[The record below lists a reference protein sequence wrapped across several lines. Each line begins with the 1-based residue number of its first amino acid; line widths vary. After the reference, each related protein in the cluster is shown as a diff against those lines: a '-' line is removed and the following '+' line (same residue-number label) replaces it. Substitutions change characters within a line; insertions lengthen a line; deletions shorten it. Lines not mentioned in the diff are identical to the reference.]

1 MGFKNN
7 FCFIVAMAL
16 ILLLSVGLVSAS
28 EVDSD
33 VGVISNDN
41 ELLASNVG
49 YVENG
54 VPSDLNLKSTENVEN
69 DDSGKISS
77 NQADSLGED
86 GVDDEPIDYHDANGM
101 ELIPSENPIVSEE
114 NYSVIFDWVEEGN
127 YNDYAP
133 EAYYENP
140 WLMNDTTWAYCI
152 EPGPSGADG
161 YYYGAPGVYK
171 RITLTDEQ
179 LIHPVTGE
187 DVLPYIRTFLYY
199 HYNDTENFTT
209 VSSGKVSFPNVLWS
223 FTDSQDYRNQYS
235 HYNEL
240 PYSNPSWTYVKETID
255 MVKAGNGIPNSGSFH
270 DTGLTYQFY
279 LYSSI
284 NGRHYQNILGFNLFT
299 NLSVI
304 KEWDDYDNI
313 ANLRP
318 ENISVDL
325 YLDGEPFIRGV
336 TLDSDHNWEYTF
348 NNLPLYSISNLTAPI
363 NADDY
368 KIETV
373 LEDDFDVTIT
383 KVWPEDYSNKPSR
396 IYVNIYADGEDL
408 GRVSLYRSRGY
419 TTTLTN
425 FNKYAEDGHEI
436 NYEFVDS
443 TYPGSLD
450 ISKSEI
456 YQVKHIK
463 VSLTNDELKQA
474 GKSIELVSDG
484 LIYGGAILEEA
495 NDWTYTFLNLDKDS
509 NVDIR
514 ERLDSNGV
522 VHLANYTIKES
533 EVRYYLSSVS
543 SNSTSINPL
552 MPSETKFFD
561 DTEEKITSS
570 IKITNKLE
578 LINLTVNKVWVDD
591 DNRDGL
597 RPDSVTFVLTGTD
610 GKTYSYDLVA
620 GEDWTHTFDNLPVYY
635 NNGVKIVYTVDEEE
649 FEHYANYTKS
659 VSGYT
664 ITNTHEIELTSVTV
678 SKVWEDKGDFYGKR
692 PSDVTINVF
701 QNGEI
706 VNSIVLN
713 KDNGWK
719 YELKNLPKYDN
730 GKLINYSIDE
740 VNITY
745 YHYKIEENG
754 NYSFT
759 VTNTLNKVHVFKWSW
774 KLIGEKV
781 TPKESKAPKVP
792 KVPNGKLP
800 KKGKL
805 LGNGKSIGKYQSKK
819 AIPNKNKKSFSHNR
833 NQQKPSDIHF
843 EPRQKF
849 RLFIYL
855 YNQFFFGNMTYEDFV
870 AVLKEN
876 GIKLDESNNWDSN
889 GTLEFDYDNI
899 EDVPDSIELSDNS
912 DHFEDSSDKIDKDK
926 PVSDSGVIDSG
937 DVEVEE
943 VYVEE

>member
-1 MGFKNN
+1 MRFKNN
-7 FCFIVAMAL
+7 IGFMLVMAF
-16 ILLLSVGLVSAS
+16 ILLLTVSLVSAS

-54 VPSDLNLKSTENVEN
+54 VPSDLNLKSTENVEM

-86 GVDDEPIDYHDANGM
+86 GIDDEPIDYQDVTGM
-101 ELIPSENPIVSEE
+101 ELIPSENPIVSEDT
-114 NYSVIFDWVEEGN
+114 YSVIFDWVEG
-127 YNDYAP
+127 YGTDYAP
-133 EAYYENP
+133 DEYYANP

-152 EPGPSGADG
+152 EYGPSGADG
-161 YYYGAPGVYK
+161 YYYGAPGAYK

-179 LIHPVTGE
+179 LIHPITGE

-209 VSSGKVSFPNVLWS
+209 VSSGKVSFPNVLWA
-223 FTDSQDYRNQYS
+223 FTDSQDYNNPNS
-235 HYNEL
+235 HFNRE

-255 MVKAGNGIPNSGSFH
+255 MVKSGNGIPNSGTFH

-325 YLDGEPFIRGV
+325 YSDGEPFIRGV

-383 KVWPEDYSNKPSR
+383 KVWPDDYSNRPSR
-396 IYVNIYADGEDL
+396 IYVNIYADGKNL
-408 GRVSLYRSRGY
+408 GRVSLYKSNDY
-419 TTTLTN
+419 TTTIPN
-425 FNKYAEDGHEI
+425 FNKYDAEDGHEI

-450 ISKSEI
+450 ISRSEI

-543 SNSTSINPL
+543 SNSISINPL

-578 LINLTVNKVWVDD
+578 LINLTV
-591 DNRDGL
+591 
-597 RPDSVTFVLTGTD
+597 
-610 GKTYSYDLVA
+610 
-620 GEDWTHTFDNLPVYY
+620 
-635 NNGVKIVYTVDEEE
+635 
-649 FEHYANYTKS
+649 
-659 VSGYT
+659 
-664 ITNTHEIELTSVTV
+664 
-678 SKVWEDKGDFYGKR
+678 SKVWDDKEDFYGKR

-706 VNSIVLN
+706 VKSIVLN

-719 YELKNLPKYDN
+719 FELKNLPKYDN

-759 VTNTLNKVHVFKWSW
+759 VTNTLNKVHVLKWSW
-774 KLIGEKV
+774 KLI
-781 TPKESKAPKVP
+781 A
-792 KVPNGKLP
+792 
-800 KKGKL
+800 KKGSNKGNFSDKNK
-805 LGNGKSIGKYQSKK
+805 LGNGKKIGKYQSKNV
-819 AIPNKNKKSFSHNR
+819 ISNKNKKSSSWDK
-833 NQQKPSDIHF
+833 NQRKHSGRYF
-843 EPRQKF
+843 ESGQEFK
-849 RLFIYL
+849 LFIFL

-870 AVLKEN
+870 AILKEN
-876 GIKLDESNNWDSN
+876 GIQLDESNNWDSN
-889 GTLEFDYDNI
+889 GTLEFDYDKI

>member
-114 NYSVIFDWVEEGN
+114 NYSVIFDWVHYGRN
-127 YNDYAP
+127 RFAP
-133 EAYYENP
+133 NSYYENP
-140 WLMNDTTWAYCI
+140 WLMNDTTWVYCI
-152 EPGPSGADG
+152 EHGPSGPDG

-179 LIHPVTGE
+179 LIHPITGE

-199 HYNDTENFTT
+199 HFNDTENFTT
-209 VSSGKVSFPNVLWS
+209 DSSGKVSFPNVLWA
-223 FTDSQDYRNQYS
+223 FTDSQDYNNPESY
-235 HYNEL
+235 YNRQ
-240 PYSNPSWTYVKETID
+240 PYSNPSWTYVKEAID
-255 MVKAGNGIPNSGSFH
+255 RVKSGNGIPNSGSFH

-284 NGRHYQNILGFNLFT
+284 NGHYQNILGFNLFT

-318 ENISVDL
+318 ESISVDL
-325 YLDGEPFIRGV
+325 YSDGEPFIRGV
-336 TLDSDHNWEYTF
+336 TIDSNNNWEYTF

-373 LEDDFDVTIT
+373 LEDDFDVTIK
-383 KVWPEDYSNKPSR
+383 KVWPDDYSSRPSR
-396 IYVNIYADGEDL
+396 IFVKIYADDKYL
-408 GRVSLYRSRGY
+408 VSVPLDKSNDY
-419 TTTLTN
+419 TRTIRN
-425 FNKYAEDGHEI
+425 FNKYDAEDGHEI

-443 TYPGSLD
+443 TYLGSLD

-578 LINLTVNKVWVDD
+578 LINLTV
-591 DNRDGL
+591 
-597 RPDSVTFVLTGTD
+597 
-610 GKTYSYDLVA
+610 
-620 GEDWTHTFDNLPVYY
+620 
-635 NNGVKIVYTVDEEE
+635 
-649 FEHYANYTKS
+649 
-659 VSGYT
+659 
-664 ITNTHEIELTSVTV
+664 

-792 KVPNGKLP
+792 KVPNVKLP

-805 LGNGKSIGKYQSKK
+805 LCNGKSIGKYQSKK
-819 AIPNKNKKSFSHNR
+819 TIPNKNKKSVSHNR

-843 EPRQKF
+843 DPRQKF

>member
-114 NYSVIFDWVEEGN
+114 NYSVIFDWVEDGY

-255 MVKAGNGIPNSGSFH
+255 MVKSGNGIPNSGSFH

-318 ENISVDL
+318 ESISVDL
-325 YLDGEPFIRGV
+325 YSDGEPFIRGV
-336 TLDSDHNWEYTF
+336 TIDSNNNWEYTF

-373 LEDDFDVTIT
+373 LEDDFDVTIK
-383 KVWPEDYSNKPSR
+383 KVWPDDYPDDYSSR
-396 IYVNIYADGEDL
+396 PYRIFVNIYADGKYL
-408 GRVSLYRSRGY
+408 GRVSLYKSNDY
-419 TTTLTN
+419 TTTIPN
-425 FNKYAEDGHEI
+425 FNKYDDEDSHEI

-578 LINLTVNKVWVDD
+578 LINL
-591 DNRDGL
+591 
-597 RPDSVTFVLTGTD
+597 
-610 GKTYSYDLVA
+610 
-620 GEDWTHTFDNLPVYY
+620 
-635 NNGVKIVYTVDEEE
+635 
-649 FEHYANYTKS
+649 
-659 VSGYT
+659 
-664 ITNTHEIELTSVTV
+664 TV

>member
-114 NYSVIFDWVEEGN
+114 NYSVIFDWVEDGY
-127 YNDYAP
+127 YNDYSP
-133 EAYYENP
+133 EAYYLNP

-179 LIHPVTGE
+179 LIHPRTGE

-255 MVKAGNGIPNSGSFH
+255 MVKSGNGIPNSGSFH

-279 LYSSI
+279 LYSSV
-284 NGRHYQNILGFNLFT
+284 NGHYQNILGFNLFT

-318 ENISVDL
+318 ESISVDL
-325 YLDGEPFIRGV
+325 YSDGEPFIRGV
-336 TLDSDHNWEYTF
+336 TIDSNNNWEYTF

-408 GRVSLYRSRGY
+408 GRVSLYRSMGY
-419 TTTLTN
+419 TTPLTN

-436 NYEFVDS
+436 NYEFIDL

-450 ISKSEI
+450 ITKSEI

-578 LINLTVNKVWVDD
+578 LINL
-591 DNRDGL
+591 
-597 RPDSVTFVLTGTD
+597 
-610 GKTYSYDLVA
+610 
-620 GEDWTHTFDNLPVYY
+620 
-635 NNGVKIVYTVDEEE
+635 
-649 FEHYANYTKS
+649 
-659 VSGYT
+659 
-664 ITNTHEIELTSVTV
+664 TV

>member
-1 MGFKNN
+1 MQKQNYFNFCFLEVKFMGFKNN
-7 FCFIVAMAL
+7 ICFMFVMAF
-16 ILLLSVGLVSAS
+16 ILLLTVSLVSAS
-28 EVDSD
+28 EVDSN
-33 VGVISNDN
+33 VGVINNDN
-41 ELLASNVG
+41 ELLASDVG

-54 VPSDLNLKSTENVEN
+54 VQSDLNLKSTENVERE
-69 DDSGKISS
+69 DSSILSS

-86 GVDDEPIDYHDANGM
+86 GIDDEPIDYHDVNGM
-101 ELIPSENPIVSEE
+101 QLIPSE
-114 NYSVIFDWVEEGN
+114 
-127 YNDYAP
+127 
-133 EAYYENP
+133 
-140 WLMNDTTWAYCI
+140 TTWVYCI
-152 EPGPSGADG
+152 EPGPSGPDG
-161 YYYGAPGVYK
+161 YFYGEPGVYK

-179 LIHPVTGE
+179 LIHPRTGE

-199 HYNDTENFTT
+199 HFNDTENFTT
-209 VSSGKVSFPNVLWS
+209 DSSGKVSFPNVLWA

-255 MVKAGNGIPNSGSFH
+255 MVKSGNGIPNSGSFH

-284 NGRHYQNILGFNLFT
+284 NGHYQNILGFNLFT
-299 NLSVI
+299 NISVI

-325 YLDGEPFIRGV
+325 YSDGEPFIRGV

-495 NDWTYTFLNLDKDS
+495 NNWTYTFLNLDKDN

-533 EVRYYLSSVS
+533 EVPYYVSFVS

-561 DTEEKITSS
+561 GKEEKITTG

-578 LINLTVNKVWVDD
+578 LINLTV
-591 DNRDGL
+591 
-597 RPDSVTFVLTGTD
+597 
-610 GKTYSYDLVA
+610 
-620 GEDWTHTFDNLPVYY
+620 
-635 NNGVKIVYTVDEEE
+635 
-649 FEHYANYTKS
+649 
-659 VSGYT
+659 
-664 ITNTHEIELTSVTV
+664 
-678 SKVWEDKGDFYGKR
+678 SKVWDDKDDFYGKR
-692 PSDVTINVF
+692 PANVTINVF
-701 QNGEI
+701 KNGEI

-719 YELKNLPKYDN
+719 FELKNLPKYDN

-759 VTNTLNKVHVFKWSW
+759 VTNTLNKVHVLKWSW
-774 KLIGEKV
+774 KLI
-781 TPKESKAPKVP
+781 A
-792 KVPNGKLP
+792 
-800 KKGKL
+800 KKGSNKGNFSDKNK
-805 LGNGKSIGKYQSKK
+805 LGNGKKIGKYQSKNV
-819 AIPNKNKKSFSHNR
+819 ISNKNKKSSSWDK
-833 NQQKPSDIHF
+833 NQRKHSGRYF
-843 EPRQKF
+843 ESGQEFK
-849 RLFIYL
+849 LFIFL

-870 AVLKEN
+870 AILKEN
-876 GIKLDESNNWDSN
+876 GIKLEESNNWDSN
-889 GTLEFDYDNI
+889 GTLEFDYDKI
-899 EDVPDSIELSDNS
+899 EDVPDSIELSDKGN
-912 DHFEDSSDKIDKDK
+912 HFEDSSDKIDKDK
-926 PVSDSGVIDSG
+926 PASDSGEIDSG
-937 DVEVEE
+937 EVEVEE

>member
-1 MGFKNN
+1 MQKQNYFNFCFSEVKFMRFKNN
-7 FCFIVAMAL
+7 IGFMLVMAF
-16 ILLLSVGLVSAS
+16 ILLLTVSLVSAS

-54 VPSDLNLKSTENVEN
+54 VPSDLNLKSTENVEM

-86 GVDDEPIDYHDANGM
+86 GIDDEPIDYQDVTGM
-101 ELIPSENPIVSEE
+101 ELIPSENPIVSEDT
-114 NYSVIFDWVEEGN
+114 YSVIFDWVEG
-127 YNDYAP
+127 YGTDYAP
-133 EAYYENP
+133 DEYYANP

-152 EPGPSGADG
+152 EYGPSGADG
-161 YYYGAPGVYK
+161 YYYGAPGAYK

-179 LIHPVTGE
+179 LIHPITGE

-209 VSSGKVSFPNVLWS
+209 VSSGKVSFPNVLWA
-223 FTDSQDYRNQYS
+223 FTDSQDYNNPNS
-235 HYNEL
+235 HFNRE

-255 MVKAGNGIPNSGSFH
+255 MVKSGNGIPNSGTFH

-325 YLDGEPFIRGV
+325 YSDGEPFIRGV

-383 KVWPEDYSNKPSR
+383 KVWPDDYSNRPSR
-396 IYVNIYADGEDL
+396 IYVNIYADGKNL
-408 GRVSLYRSRGY
+408 GRVSLYKSNDY
-419 TTTLTN
+419 TTTIPN
-425 FNKYAEDGHEI
+425 FNKYDAEDGHEI

-450 ISKSEI
+450 ISRSEI

-543 SNSTSINPL
+543 SNSISINPL

-578 LINLTVNKVWVDD
+578 LINLTV
-591 DNRDGL
+591 
-597 RPDSVTFVLTGTD
+597 
-610 GKTYSYDLVA
+610 
-620 GEDWTHTFDNLPVYY
+620 
-635 NNGVKIVYTVDEEE
+635 
-649 FEHYANYTKS
+649 
-659 VSGYT
+659 
-664 ITNTHEIELTSVTV
+664 
-678 SKVWEDKGDFYGKR
+678 SKVWDDKEDFYGKR

-706 VNSIVLN
+706 VKSIVLN

-719 YELKNLPKYDN
+719 FELKNLPKYDN

-759 VTNTLNKVHVFKWSW
+759 VTNTLNKVHVLKWSW
-774 KLIGEKV
+774 KLI
-781 TPKESKAPKVP
+781 A
-792 KVPNGKLP
+792 
-800 KKGKL
+800 KKGSNKGNFSDKNK
-805 LGNGKSIGKYQSKK
+805 LGNGKKIGKYQSKNV
-819 AIPNKNKKSFSHNR
+819 ISNKNKKSSSWDK
-833 NQQKPSDIHF
+833 NQRKHSGRYF
-843 EPRQKF
+843 ESGQEFK
-849 RLFIYL
+849 LFIFL

-870 AVLKEN
+870 AILKEN
-876 GIKLDESNNWDSN
+876 GIQLDESNNWDSN
-889 GTLEFDYDNI
+889 GTLEFDYDKI

>member
-1 MGFKNN
+1 M
-7 FCFIVAMAL
+7 
-16 ILLLSVGLVSAS
+16 
-28 EVDSD
+28 
-33 VGVISNDN
+33 
-41 ELLASNVG
+41 
-49 YVENG
+49 
-54 VPSDLNLKSTENVEN
+54 
-69 DDSGKISS
+69 
-77 NQADSLGED
+77 
-86 GVDDEPIDYHDANGM
+86 
-101 ELIPSENPIVSEE
+101 
-114 NYSVIFDWVEEGN
+114 
-127 YNDYAP
+127 
-133 EAYYENP
+133 
-140 WLMNDTTWAYCI
+140 
-152 EPGPSGADG
+152 
-161 YYYGAPGVYK
+161 
-171 RITLTDEQ
+171 
-179 LIHPVTGE
+179 
-187 DVLPYIRTFLYY
+187 
-199 HYNDTENFTT
+199 
-209 VSSGKVSFPNVLWS
+209 
-223 FTDSQDYRNQYS
+223 
-235 HYNEL
+235 

-255 MVKAGNGIPNSGSFH
+255 MVKSGNGIPNSGSFH

-279 LYSSI
+279 LYSSV
-284 NGRHYQNILGFNLFT
+284 NGHYQNILGFNLFT

-325 YLDGEPFIRGV
+325 YCDGEPFIRGV
-336 TLDSDHNWEYTF
+336 TLDSDNNWEYTF

-373 LEDDFDVTIT
+373 LEDDFDVTIK
-383 KVWPEDYSNKPSR
+383 KVWPDDYSSRPSR
-396 IYVNIYADGEDL
+396 IFVNIYADGENL
-408 GRVSLYRSRGY
+408 GSVPLDRSNDY
-419 TTTLTN
+419 TRTIRN
-425 FNKYAEDGHEI
+425 FNKYDAEDGHEI

-533 EVRYYLSSVS
+533 EVHYYLSSVS

-578 LINLTVNKVWVDD
+578 LINL
-591 DNRDGL
+591 
-597 RPDSVTFVLTGTD
+597 
-610 GKTYSYDLVA
+610 
-620 GEDWTHTFDNLPVYY
+620 
-635 NNGVKIVYTVDEEE
+635 
-649 FEHYANYTKS
+649 
-659 VSGYT
+659 
-664 ITNTHEIELTSVTV
+664 TV

-792 KVPNGKLP
+792 KVPNVKLP

-805 LGNGKSIGKYQSKK
+805 LCNGKSIGKYQSK
-819 AIPNKNKKSFSHNR
+819 N
-833 NQQKPSDIHF
+833 
-843 EPRQKF
+843 
-849 RLFIYL
+849 
-855 YNQFFFGNMTYEDFV
+855 
-870 AVLKEN
+870 
-876 GIKLDESNNWDSN
+876 
-889 GTLEFDYDNI
+889 
-899 EDVPDSIELSDNS
+899 
-912 DHFEDSSDKIDKDK
+912 
-926 PVSDSGVIDSG
+926 
-937 DVEVEE
+937 
-943 VYVEE
+943 VYS

>member
-86 GVDDEPIDYHDANGM
+86 GVDDEPIDYHDVNGM

-114 NYSVIFDWVEEGN
+114 NYSVIFDWVEEGY

-140 WLMNDTTWAYCI
+140 WLMNDTTWVYCI
-152 EPGPSGADG
+152 EPGPSGPDG
-161 YYYGAPGVYK
+161 YFYGEPGVYK

-179 LIHPVTGE
+179 LIHPRTGE

-255 MVKAGNGIPNSGSFH
+255 MVKSGNGIPNSGSFH

-284 NGRHYQNILGFNLFT
+284 NGHYQNILGFNLFT
-299 NLSVI
+299 NISVI

-325 YLDGEPFIRGV
+325 YSDGEPFIRGV

-383 KVWPEDYSNKPSR
+383 KVWSEDYSNRPSR
-396 IYVNIYADGEDL
+396 IFVNIYADDKYL
-408 GRVSLYRSRGY
+408 GRVSLYKSNDY
-419 TTTLTN
+419 TTTIPN
-425 FNKYAEDGHEI
+425 FNKYDAEDGHEI
-436 NYEFVDS
+436 NYEFIDL

-463 VSLTNDELKQA
+463 VSLTNDELKQT

-578 LINLTVNKVWVDD
+578 LINL
-591 DNRDGL
+591 
-597 RPDSVTFVLTGTD
+597 
-610 GKTYSYDLVA
+610 
-620 GEDWTHTFDNLPVYY
+620 
-635 NNGVKIVYTVDEEE
+635 
-649 FEHYANYTKS
+649 
-659 VSGYT
+659 
-664 ITNTHEIELTSVTV
+664 TV

-792 KVPNGKLP
+792 KVPNVKLP

-805 LGNGKSIGKYQSKK
+805 LCNGKSIGKYQSNKT
-819 AIPNKNKKSFSHNR
+819 IPNKNKKSVSHNR

-843 EPRQKF
+843 DPRQKF

>member
-86 GVDDEPIDYHDANGM
+86 GVDDEPIDYHDVNGL

-114 NYSVIFDWVEEGN
+114 NYSVIFDWVEEGY

-255 MVKAGNGIPNSGSFH
+255 MVKSGNGIPNSGTFH

-325 YLDGEPFIRGV
+325 YSDGEPFIRGV

-383 KVWPEDYSNKPSR
+383 KVWSEDYSNRPSS
-396 IYVNIYADGEDL
+396 IYVNIYADGKDL
-408 GRVSLYRSRGY
+408 GRVRLYRSNGY
-419 TTTLTN
+419 TATIPN
-425 FNKYAEDGHEI
+425 FNKYDAEDGHEI
-436 NYEFVDS
+436 NYEFIDL

-450 ISKSEI
+450 ITKSEI

-463 VSLTNDELKQA
+463 ISLTNDELKEK

-578 LINLTVNKVWVDD
+578 LINLTV
-591 DNRDGL
+591 
-597 RPDSVTFVLTGTD
+597 
-610 GKTYSYDLVA
+610 
-620 GEDWTHTFDNLPVYY
+620 
-635 NNGVKIVYTVDEEE
+635 
-649 FEHYANYTKS
+649 
-659 VSGYT
+659 
-664 ITNTHEIELTSVTV
+664 
-678 SKVWEDKGDFYGKR
+678 SKVWDDKDDFYGKR
-692 PSDVTINVF
+692 PANVTINVF
-701 QNGEI
+701 KNGEI
-706 VNSIVLN
+706 INSIVLN

-719 YELKNLPKYDN
+719 FELKNLPKYDN

-792 KVPNGKLP
+792 KVPNVKLP

-805 LGNGKSIGKYQSKK
+805 LCNGKSIGKYQSKK
-819 AIPNKNKKSFSHNR
+819 TIPNKNKKSVSHNR

-843 EPRQKF
+843 DPRQKF

>member
-101 ELIPSENPIVSEE
+101 ELIPSENPIVSEDT
-114 NYSVIFDWVEEGN
+114 YSVIFDWVEDGY
-127 YNDYAP
+127 YNDYSP
-133 EAYYENP
+133 EAYYLNP

-161 YYYGAPGVYK
+161 YEYGVPGAYK

-179 LIHPVTGE
+179 LIHPITGE

-209 VSSGKVSFPNVLWS
+209 VSSGKVSFPNVLWA
-223 FTDSQDYRNQYS
+223 FTDSADYNNPNS
-235 HYNEL
+235 HYNRE

-255 MVKAGNGIPNSGSFH
+255 MVKSGNGIPNSGSFH

-279 LYSSI
+279 LYSSV
-284 NGRHYQNILGFNLFT
+284 NGHYQNILGFNLFT
-299 NLSVI
+299 NISVI

-325 YLDGEPFIRGV
+325 YSDGEPFIRGV

-373 LEDDFDVTIT
+373 LEDDFDVTIK
-383 KVWPEDYSNKPSR
+383 KVWPDDYSSRPSR
-396 IYVNIYADGEDL
+396 IFVKIYADDKYL
-408 GRVSLYRSRGY
+408 VSVPLDKSNDY
-419 TTTLTN
+419 TRTIRN
-425 FNKYAEDGHEI
+425 FNKYDAEDGHEI

-578 LINLTVNKVWVDD
+578 LINLTV
-591 DNRDGL
+591 
-597 RPDSVTFVLTGTD
+597 
-610 GKTYSYDLVA
+610 
-620 GEDWTHTFDNLPVYY
+620 
-635 NNGVKIVYTVDEEE
+635 
-649 FEHYANYTKS
+649 
-659 VSGYT
+659 
-664 ITNTHEIELTSVTV
+664 

-792 KVPNGKLP
+792 KVPNVKLP

-805 LGNGKSIGKYQSKK
+805 LCNGKSIGKYQSNKT
-819 AIPNKNKKSFSHNR
+819 IPNKNKKSVSHNR

-843 EPRQKF
+843 DPRQKF

>member
-86 GVDDEPIDYHDANGM
+86 GVDDEPIDYHDVNGL

-114 NYSVIFDWVEEGN
+114 NYSVIFDWVEEGY

-255 MVKAGNGIPNSGSFH
+255 MVKSGNGIPNSGTFH

-325 YLDGEPFIRGV
+325 YSDGEPFIRGV
-336 TLDSDHNWEYTF
+336 TIDSNHNWEYTF

-383 KVWPEDYSNKPSR
+383 KVWSEDYSNRPSS
-396 IYVNIYADGEDL
+396 IYVNIYADGKDL
-408 GRVSLYRSRGY
+408 GRVRLYRSNGY
-419 TTTLTN
+419 TATIPN
-425 FNKYAEDGHEI
+425 FNKYDAEDGHEI
-436 NYEFVDS
+436 NYEFIDL

-450 ISKSEI
+450 ITKSEI

-463 VSLTNDELKQA
+463 ISLTNDELKEK

-578 LINLTVNKVWVDD
+578 LINLTV
-591 DNRDGL
+591 
-597 RPDSVTFVLTGTD
+597 
-610 GKTYSYDLVA
+610 
-620 GEDWTHTFDNLPVYY
+620 
-635 NNGVKIVYTVDEEE
+635 
-649 FEHYANYTKS
+649 
-659 VSGYT
+659 
-664 ITNTHEIELTSVTV
+664 

-701 QNGEI
+701 KNGEI
-706 VNSIVLN
+706 INSIVLN

-719 YELKNLPKYDN
+719 FELKNLPKYDN

-792 KVPNGKLP
+792 KVPNVKLP

-805 LGNGKSIGKYQSKK
+805 LCNGKSIGKYQSKK
-819 AIPNKNKKSFSHNR
+819 TIPNKNKKSVSHNR

-843 EPRQKF
+843 DPRQKF

>member
-1 MGFKNN
+1 M
-7 FCFIVAMAL
+7 
-16 ILLLSVGLVSAS
+16 
-28 EVDSD
+28 
-33 VGVISNDN
+33 
-41 ELLASNVG
+41 
-49 YVENG
+49 
-54 VPSDLNLKSTENVEN
+54 DLCK
-69 DDSGKISS
+69 
-77 NQADSLGED
+77 
-86 GVDDEPIDYHDANGM
+86 
-101 ELIPSENPIVSEE
+101 
-114 NYSVIFDWVEEGN
+114 
-127 YNDYAP
+127 
-133 EAYYENP
+133 EA
-140 WLMNDTTWAYCI
+140 
-152 EPGPSGADG
+152 
-161 YYYGAPGVYK
+161 
-171 RITLTDEQ
+171 
-179 LIHPVTGE
+179 
-187 DVLPYIRTFLYY
+187 
-199 HYNDTENFTT
+199 
-209 VSSGKVSFPNVLWS
+209 
-223 FTDSQDYRNQYS
+223 
-235 HYNEL
+235 
-240 PYSNPSWTYVKETID
+240 ID
-255 MVKAGNGIPNSGSFH
+255 MVKSGNGIPNSGSFH

-284 NGRHYQNILGFNLFT
+284 NGHYQNILGFNLFT
-299 NLSVI
+299 NLTVN
-304 KEWDDYDNI
+304 KEWDDHDNL

-318 ENISVDL
+318 DNISVDL
-325 YLDGEPFIRGV
+325 YSDGEPIIRGV
-336 TLDSDHNWEYTF
+336 TLDSNNNWEYTF

-383 KVWPEDYSNKPSR
+383 KVLPEDYSRKPSVV
-396 IYVNIYADGEDL
+396 YVNVYADDQL
-408 GRVSLYRSRGY
+408 AIRNVPLYQSRGY
-419 TTTLTN
+419 SIIITN
-425 FNKYAEDGHEI
+425 FNKYDLEDGHEI
-436 NYEFVDS
+436 DYKFIETQ

-552 MPSETKFFD
+552 MPSKTKFFD

-578 LINLTVNKVWVDD
+578 LINLTV
-591 DNRDGL
+591 
-597 RPDSVTFVLTGTD
+597 
-610 GKTYSYDLVA
+610 
-620 GEDWTHTFDNLPVYY
+620 
-635 NNGVKIVYTVDEEE
+635 
-649 FEHYANYTKS
+649 
-659 VSGYT
+659 
-664 ITNTHEIELTSVTV
+664 
-678 SKVWEDKGDFYGKR
+678 SKVWDDKDDFYGKR
-692 PSDVTINVF
+692 PANVTINVF
-701 QNGEI
+701 KNGEI
-706 VNSIVLN
+706 INSIVLN

-719 YELKNLPKYDN
+719 FELKNLPKYDN

-759 VTNTLNKVHVFKWSW
+759 VTNTLNKVHVLKWSW
-774 KLIGEKV
+774 KLI
-781 TPKESKAPKVP
+781 A
-792 KVPNGKLP
+792 
-800 KKGKL
+800 KKGSNKGNFSDKNK
-805 LGNGKSIGKYQSKK
+805 LGNGKKIGKYQSKNV
-819 AIPNKNKKSFSHNR
+819 ISNKNKKSSSWDK
-833 NQQKPSDIHF
+833 NQRKYSGRYF
-843 EPRQKF
+843 ESGQEFK
-849 RLFIYL
+849 LFIFL

-889 GTLEFDYDNI
+889 GTLEFDYDQI

>member
-1 MGFKNN
+1 MRFKNN
-7 FCFIVAMAL
+7 IGFMLVMAF
-16 ILLLSVGLVSAS
+16 ILLLTVSLVSAS

-33 VGVISNDN
+33 VGVINNDN

-54 VPSDLNLKSTENVEN
+54 EPSDLNLKSTENVEM

-114 NYSVIFDWVEEGN
+114 NYSVIFDWVEDGY

-140 WLMNDTTWAYCI
+140 WLMNDTTQAYCI
-152 EPGPSGADG
+152 EPGPSGPDG
-161 YYYGAPGVYK
+161 YFYGEPGVYK

-179 LIHPVTGE
+179 LIHPRTGE

-255 MVKAGNGIPNSGSFH
+255 MVKSGNGIPNSGSFH

-284 NGRHYQNILGFNLFT
+284 NGHYQNILGFNLFT
-299 NLSVI
+299 NISVI
-304 KEWDDYDNI
+304 KEWDDNDNV

-318 ENISVDL
+318 DNISVDL
-325 YLDGEPFIRGV
+325 YSDGEPFIRGV
-336 TLDSDHNWEYTF
+336 TIDSNNNWEYTF

-373 LEDDFDVTIT
+373 LEDDFDVTIK
-383 KVWPEDYSNKPSR
+383 KVWPDDYPDDYSSR
-396 IYVNIYADGEDL
+396 PYRIFVNIYADGKYL
-408 GRVSLYRSRGY
+408 GRVSLYKSNDY
-419 TTTLTN
+419 TTTIPN
-425 FNKYAEDGHEI
+425 FNKYDAEDGHEI

-514 ERLDSNGV
+514 ERLDTNGV

-578 LINLTVNKVWVDD
+578 LINLTV
-591 DNRDGL
+591 
-597 RPDSVTFVLTGTD
+597 
-610 GKTYSYDLVA
+610 
-620 GEDWTHTFDNLPVYY
+620 
-635 NNGVKIVYTVDEEE
+635 
-649 FEHYANYTKS
+649 
-659 VSGYT
+659 
-664 ITNTHEIELTSVTV
+664 
-678 SKVWEDKGDFYGKR
+678 SKVWDDKEDFYGKR

-719 YELKNLPKYDN
+719 FELKNLPKYDN

-754 NYSFT
+754 DYSFT
-759 VTNTLNKVHVFKWSW
+759 VTNTLNKVHVLKWSW
-774 KLIGEKV
+774 KLIAK
-781 TPKESKAPKVP
+781 KES
-792 KVPNGKLP
+792 N
-800 KKGKL
+800 KGNFSDKNK
-805 LGNGKSIGKYQSKK
+805 LGNGKKIGKYQSKNV
-819 AIPNKNKKSFSHNR
+819 ISNKNKKSSSWDK
-833 NQQKPSDIHF
+833 NQRKHSGRYFDSGQEFK
-843 EPRQKF
+843 
-849 RLFIYL
+849 LFIFL

-876 GIKLDESNNWDSN
+876 GIELEESNNWDSN
-889 GTLEFDYDNI
+889 GTLEFDYGNI
-899 EDVPDSIELSDNS
+899 DDVPDSIELSDNS
-912 DHFEDSSDKIDKDK
+912 NHFKDSSDEIDKEK

>member
-86 GVDDEPIDYHDANGM
+86 GVDDEPIDYHDVNGM
-101 ELIPSENPIVSEE
+101 ELIPSENPIVSEDT
-114 NYSVIFDWVEEGN
+114 YSVIFDWVEDGY
-127 YNDYAP
+127 YNDYSP
-133 EAYYENP
+133 EAYYLNP

-161 YYYGAPGVYK
+161 YEYGVPGAYK

-179 LIHPVTGE
+179 LIHPITGE

-209 VSSGKVSFPNVLWS
+209 VSSGKVSFPNVLWA
-223 FTDSQDYRNQYS
+223 FTESADYNNPNS
-235 HYNEL
+235 HYNRE

-255 MVKAGNGIPNSGSFH
+255 MVKSGNGIPNSGSFH

-279 LYSSI
+279 LYSSV
-284 NGRHYQNILGFNLFT
+284 NGHYQNILGFNLFT
-299 NLSVI
+299 NISVI

-325 YLDGEPFIRGV
+325 YSDGEPFIRGV
-336 TLDSDHNWEYTF
+336 TIDSNNNWEYTF

-383 KVWPEDYSNKPSR
+383 KVWSEDYSNRPSS
-396 IYVNIYADGEDL
+396 IYVNIYADGKDL
-408 GRVSLYRSRGY
+408 GRVRLYRSNGY
-419 TTTLTN
+419 TATIPN
-425 FNKYAEDGHEI
+425 FNKYDAEDGHEI
-436 NYEFVDS
+436 NYEFIDL

-450 ISKSEI
+450 ITKSEI

-463 VSLTNDELKQA
+463 ISLTNDELKEK

-578 LINLTVNKVWVDD
+578 LINLTV
-591 DNRDGL
+591 
-597 RPDSVTFVLTGTD
+597 
-610 GKTYSYDLVA
+610 
-620 GEDWTHTFDNLPVYY
+620 
-635 NNGVKIVYTVDEEE
+635 
-649 FEHYANYTKS
+649 
-659 VSGYT
+659 
-664 ITNTHEIELTSVTV
+664 
-678 SKVWEDKGDFYGKR
+678 SKVWDDKDDFYGKR
-692 PSDVTINVF
+692 PANVTINVF
-701 QNGEI
+701 KNGEI
-706 VNSIVLN
+706 INSIVLN

-719 YELKNLPKYDN
+719 FELKNLPKYDN

-792 KVPNGKLP
+792 KVPNVKLP

-805 LGNGKSIGKYQSKK
+805 LCNGKSIGKYQSKK
-819 AIPNKNKKSFSHNR
+819 TIPNKNKKSVSHNR

-843 EPRQKF
+843 DPRQKF

>member
-114 NYSVIFDWVEEGN
+114 NYSVIFDWVHYGRN
-127 YNDYAP
+127 RFAP
-133 EAYYENP
+133 NSYYENP
-140 WLMNDTTWAYCI
+140 WLMNDTTWVYCI
-152 EPGPSGADG
+152 EHGPSGPDG

-179 LIHPVTGE
+179 LIHPITGE

-209 VSSGKVSFPNVLWS
+209 VSSGKVSFPNVLWA
-223 FTDSQDYRNQYS
+223 FTDSADYNNPNS
-235 HYNEL
+235 HYNRE

-255 MVKAGNGIPNSGSFH
+255 MVKSGNGIPNSGSFH

-284 NGRHYQNILGFNLFT
+284 NGHYQNILGFNLFT

-318 ENISVDL
+318 ESISVDL
-325 YLDGEPFIRGV
+325 YSDGEPFIRGV
-336 TLDSDHNWEYTF
+336 TIDSNNNWEYTF

-373 LEDDFDVTIT
+373 LEDDFDVTIK
-383 KVWPEDYSNKPSR
+383 KVWPDDYSSRPSR
-396 IYVNIYADGEDL
+396 IFVKIYADDKYL
-408 GRVSLYRSRGY
+408 VSVPLDKSNDY
-419 TTTLTN
+419 TRTIRN
-425 FNKYAEDGHEI
+425 FNKYDAEDGHEI

-443 TYPGSLD
+443 TYLGSLD

-578 LINLTVNKVWVDD
+578 LINLTV
-591 DNRDGL
+591 
-597 RPDSVTFVLTGTD
+597 
-610 GKTYSYDLVA
+610 
-620 GEDWTHTFDNLPVYY
+620 
-635 NNGVKIVYTVDEEE
+635 
-649 FEHYANYTKS
+649 
-659 VSGYT
+659 
-664 ITNTHEIELTSVTV
+664 

-792 KVPNGKLP
+792 KVPNVKLP

-805 LGNGKSIGKYQSKK
+805 LCNGKSIGKYQSKK
-819 AIPNKNKKSFSHNR
+819 TIPNKNKKSVSHNR

-843 EPRQKF
+843 DPRQKF

>member
-101 ELIPSENPIVSEE
+101 ELIPSENPIVSEDT
-114 NYSVIFDWVEEGN
+114 YSVIFDWVEDGY
-127 YNDYAP
+127 YNDYSP
-133 EAYYENP
+133 EAYYLNP

-161 YYYGAPGVYK
+161 YYYGAPGAYK

-179 LIHPVTGE
+179 LIHPITGE

-223 FTDSQDYRNQYS
+223 FTDSQDYRDKYS

-240 PYSNPSWTYVKETID
+240 PYSNPSWTYVNEAID
-255 MVKAGNGIPNSGSFH
+255 RVKSGNGIPNSGSFH

-284 NGRHYQNILGFNLFT
+284 NGHYQNILGFNLFT
-299 NLSVI
+299 NISVI

-325 YLDGEPFIRGV
+325 YSDGEPFIRGV
-336 TLDSDHNWEYTF
+336 TLDSNNNWEYTF

-373 LEDDFDVTIT
+373 LEDDFDVTIK
-383 KVWPEDYSNKPSR
+383 KVWPDDYSSRPSR
-396 IYVNIYADGEDL
+396 IFVKIYADDKYL
-408 GRVSLYRSRGY
+408 VSVPLDKSNDY
-419 TTTLTN
+419 TRTIRN
-425 FNKYAEDGHEI
+425 FNKYDAEDGHEI

-443 TYPGSLD
+443 TYLGSLD

-578 LINLTVNKVWVDD
+578 LINLTV
-591 DNRDGL
+591 
-597 RPDSVTFVLTGTD
+597 
-610 GKTYSYDLVA
+610 
-620 GEDWTHTFDNLPVYY
+620 
-635 NNGVKIVYTVDEEE
+635 
-649 FEHYANYTKS
+649 
-659 VSGYT
+659 
-664 ITNTHEIELTSVTV
+664 
-678 SKVWEDKGDFYGKR
+678 SKVWDDKEDFYGKR

-701 QNGEI
+701 ENGEI
-706 VNSIVLN
+706 VKSIVLN

-719 YELKNLPKYDN
+719 FELKNLPKYDN

-792 KVPNGKLP
+792 KVPNVKLP

-805 LGNGKSIGKYQSKK
+805 LCNGKSIGKYQSKK
-819 AIPNKNKKSFSHNR
+819 TIPNKNKKSVSHNR

-843 EPRQKF
+843 DPRQKF

>member
-101 ELIPSENPIVSEE
+101 ELIPSENPIVSEDT
-114 NYSVIFDWVEEGN
+114 YSVIFDWVEDGY
-127 YNDYAP
+127 YNDYSP
-133 EAYYENP
+133 EAYYLNP

-161 YYYGAPGVYK
+161 YEYGVPGAYK

-179 LIHPVTGE
+179 LIHPITGE

-209 VSSGKVSFPNVLWS
+209 VSSGKVSFPNVLWA
-223 FTDSQDYRNQYS
+223 FTDSADYNNPNS
-235 HYNEL
+235 HYNRE

-255 MVKAGNGIPNSGSFH
+255 MVKSGNGIPNSGSFH

-279 LYSSI
+279 LYSSV
-284 NGRHYQNILGFNLFT
+284 NGHYQNILGFNLFT
-299 NLSVI
+299 NISVI

-325 YLDGEPFIRGV
+325 YSDGEPFIRGV
-336 TLDSDHNWEYTF
+336 TIDSNNNWEYTF

-373 LEDDFDVTIT
+373 LEDDFDVTIK
-383 KVWPEDYSNKPSR
+383 KVWPDDYSSRPSR
-396 IYVNIYADGEDL
+396 IFVKIYADDKYL
-408 GRVSLYRSRGY
+408 VSVPLDKSNDY
-419 TTTLTN
+419 TRTIRN
-425 FNKYAEDGHEI
+425 FNKYDAEDGHEI

-443 TYPGSLD
+443 TYLGSLD

-570 IKITNKLE
+570 IKN
-578 LINLTVNKVWVDD
+578 
-591 DNRDGL
+591 
-597 RPDSVTFVLTGTD
+597 
-610 GKTYSYDLVA
+610 
-620 GEDWTHTFDNLPVYY
+620 
-635 NNGVKIVYTVDEEE
+635 
-649 FEHYANYTKS
+649 
-659 VSGYT
+659 
-664 ITNTHEIELTSVTV
+664 
-678 SKVWEDKGDFYGKR
+678 FYGKR

-792 KVPNGKLP
+792 KVPNVKLP

-805 LGNGKSIGKYQSKK
+805 LCNGKSIGKYQSNKT
-819 AIPNKNKKSFSHNR
+819 IPNKNKKSVSHNR

-843 EPRQKF
+843 DPRQKF

>member
-1 MGFKNN
+1 
-7 FCFIVAMAL
+7 MA
-16 ILLLSVGLVSAS
+16 IMLLLTVSLVSAS
-28 EVDSD
+28 EVNSD
-33 VGVISNDN
+33 LGAINDN
-41 ELLASNVG
+41 NDLLASNVG

-54 VPSDLNLKSTENVEN
+54 VQSDLQSKSTEDVEIG
-69 DDSGKISS
+69 DSDKLSS
-77 NQADSLGED
+77 NQVDSLGED
-86 GVDDEPIDYHDANGM
+86 GIDDEQIHYVDANGM
-101 ELIPSENPIVSEE
+101 IFVPSENPIVSEDT
-114 NYSVIFDWVEEGN
+114 YSVIFDWVHKG
-127 YNDYAP
+127 DKFAP
-133 EAYYENP
+133 YSYYENP

-161 YYYGAPGVYK
+161 YYYGAPGAYK

-179 LIHPVTGE
+179 LIHPITGE

-223 FTDSQDYRNQYS
+223 FTDSQDYRDKYS

-240 PYSNPSWTYVKETID
+240 PYSNPSWTYVNEAID
-255 MVKAGNGIPNSGSFH
+255 RVKSGNGIPNSGSFH

-284 NGRHYQNILGFNLFT
+284 NGHYQNILGFNLFT
-299 NLSVI
+299 NISVI

-325 YLDGEPFIRGV
+325 YSDGEPFIRGV
-336 TLDSDHNWEYTF
+336 TLDSNNNWEYTF
-348 NNLPLYSISNLTAPI
+348 NNLPLYSISNLTAPF

-368 KIETV
+368 KVEPI

-383 KVWPEDYSNKPSR
+383 KVLPEDYSRKPYVV
-396 IYVNIYADGEDL
+396 YVNVYADDQL
-408 GRVSLYRSRGY
+408 AIRNVPLYQDRGY
-419 TTTLTN
+419 SIIITN
-425 FNKYAEDGHEI
+425 FNKYDLEDGHEI
-436 NYEFVDS
+436 DYKFNETQ
-443 TYPGSLD
+443 TYPGLLD
-450 ISKSEI
+450 IKKSEI
-456 YQVKHIK
+456 YQVKQIK
-463 VSLTNDELKQA
+463 VSLTNDELKETA
-474 GKSIELVSDG
+474 KSIDLLSNG
-484 LIYGGAILEEA
+484 SIIGGAILEEA
-495 NDWTYTFLNLDKDS
+495 NNWTYTFLFNLDKDS
-509 NVDIR
+509 KVNMSIR

-552 MPSETKFFD
+552 MPSKTKFFD

-578 LINLTVNKVWVDD
+578 LINLTV
-591 DNRDGL
+591 
-597 RPDSVTFVLTGTD
+597 
-610 GKTYSYDLVA
+610 
-620 GEDWTHTFDNLPVYY
+620 
-635 NNGVKIVYTVDEEE
+635 
-649 FEHYANYTKS
+649 
-659 VSGYT
+659 
-664 ITNTHEIELTSVTV
+664 
-678 SKVWEDKGDFYGKR
+678 SKVWDDKEDFYGKR

-701 QNGEI
+701 ENGEI
-706 VNSIVLN
+706 VKSIVLN

-719 YELKNLPKYDN
+719 FELKNLPKYDN

-774 KLIGEKV
+774 KLIAK
-781 TPKESKAPKVP
+781 KES
-792 KVPNGKLP
+792 N
-800 KKGKL
+800 KGNFSDKNK
-805 LGNGKSIGKYQSKK
+805 LGNGKKIGKYQSKNV
-819 AIPNKNKKSFSHNR
+819 ISNKNKKSSSWDK
-833 NQQKPSDIHF
+833 NQRKHSGRYFDSGQEFK
-843 EPRQKF
+843 
-849 RLFIYL
+849 LFIFL
-855 YNQFFFGNMTYEDFV
+855 YNQYFFGNMTYEDFV

-876 GIKLDESNNWDSN
+876 GIELEESNNWDSN
-889 GTLEFDYDNI
+889 GTLEFDYDKI
-899 EDVPDSIELSDNS
+899 EDVPDSIELSDKGN
-912 DHFEDSSDKIDKDK
+912 HFEDSSDKIDKDK
-926 PVSDSGVIDSG
+926 PASDSGEIDSG
-937 DVEVEE
+937 EVEVEE

>member
-1 MGFKNN
+1 MRFKKNI
-7 FCFIVAMAL
+7 CFIFVMA
-16 ILLLSVGLVSAS
+16 IMLLLTVSLVSAS
-28 EVDSD
+28 EVNSD
-33 VGVISNDN
+33 LGAINDN
-41 ELLASNVG
+41 NDLLASNVG

-54 VPSDLNLKSTENVEN
+54 VQSDLQSKSTEDVEIG
-69 DDSGKISS
+69 DSDKLSS
-77 NQADSLGED
+77 NQVDSLGED
-86 GVDDEPIDYHDANGM
+86 GIDDEQIHYVDANGM
-101 ELIPSENPIVSEE
+101 IFVPSENPIVSEDT
-114 NYSVIFDWVEEGN
+114 YSVIFDWVHKG
-127 YNDYAP
+127 DKFAP
-133 EAYYENP
+133 YSYYENP

-161 YYYGAPGVYK
+161 YYYGAPGAYK

-179 LIHPVTGE
+179 LIHPITGE

-235 HYNEL
+235 HYNQL

-255 MVKAGNGIPNSGSFH
+255 MVKSGNGIPNSGTFH

-325 YLDGEPFIRGV
+325 YSDGEPFIRGV
-336 TLDSDHNWEYTF
+336 TLDSNNNWEYTF
-348 NNLPLYSISNLTAPI
+348 NNLPLYSISNLTAPF

-368 KIETV
+368 KVEPI

-383 KVWPEDYSNKPSR
+383 KVLPEDYSRKPYVV
-396 IYVNIYADGEDL
+396 YVNVYADDQL
-408 GRVSLYRSRGY
+408 AIRNVPLYQDRGY
-419 TTTLTN
+419 SIIITN
-425 FNKYAEDGHEI
+425 FNKYDLEDGHEI
-436 NYEFVDS
+436 DYKFIETQ
-443 TYPGSLD
+443 TYPGLLD
-450 ISKSEI
+450 IKKSEI
-456 YQVKHIK
+456 YQVKQIK
-463 VSLTNDELKQA
+463 VSLTNDELKETA
-474 GKSIELVSDG
+474 KSIDLLSNG
-484 LIYGGAILEEA
+484 SIIGGAILEEA
-495 NDWTYTFLNLDKDS
+495 NNWTYTFLFNLDKDS
-509 NVDIR
+509 KVNMSIR

-578 LINLTVNKVWVDD
+578 LINLTV
-591 DNRDGL
+591 
-597 RPDSVTFVLTGTD
+597 
-610 GKTYSYDLVA
+610 
-620 GEDWTHTFDNLPVYY
+620 
-635 NNGVKIVYTVDEEE
+635 
-649 FEHYANYTKS
+649 
-659 VSGYT
+659 
-664 ITNTHEIELTSVTV
+664 

-719 YELKNLPKYDN
+719 FELKNLPKYDN

-754 NYSFT
+754 DYSFT

-774 KLIGEKV
+774 KLIAK
-781 TPKESKAPKVP
+781 KES
-792 KVPNGKLP
+792 N
-800 KKGKL
+800 KGNFSDKNK
-805 LGNGKSIGKYQSKK
+805 LGNGKKIGKYQSKNV
-819 AIPNKNKKSFSHNR
+819 ISNKNKKSSSWDK
-833 NQQKPSDIHF
+833 NQRKHSGRYFDSGQEFK
-843 EPRQKF
+843 
-849 RLFIYL
+849 LFIFL
-855 YNQFFFGNMTYEDFV
+855 YNQYFFGNMTYEDFV

-876 GIKLDESNNWDSN
+876 GIELEESNNWDSN
-889 GTLEFDYDNI
+889 GTLEFDYDKI
-899 EDVPDSIELSDNS
+899 EDVPDSIELSDKGN
-912 DHFEDSSDKIDKDK
+912 HFEDSSDKIDKDK
-926 PVSDSGVIDSG
+926 PASDSGEIDSG
-937 DVEVEE
+937 EVEVEE

>member
-114 NYSVIFDWVEEGN
+114 NYSVIFDWVHYGRN
-127 YNDYAP
+127 RFAP
-133 EAYYENP
+133 NSYYENP
-140 WLMNDTTWAYCI
+140 WLMNDTTWVYCI
-152 EPGPSGADG
+152 EHGPSGPDG

-179 LIHPVTGE
+179 LIHPITGE

-199 HYNDTENFTT
+199 HFNDTENFTT
-209 VSSGKVSFPNVLWS
+209 DSSGKVSFPNVLWA
-223 FTDSQDYRNQYS
+223 FTDSQDYNNPESY
-235 HYNEL
+235 YNRQ
-240 PYSNPSWTYVKETID
+240 PYSNPSWTYVKEAID
-255 MVKAGNGIPNSGSFH
+255 RVKSGNGIPNSGSFH

-284 NGRHYQNILGFNLFT
+284 NGHYQNILGFNLFT

-318 ENISVDL
+318 ESISVDL
-325 YLDGEPFIRGV
+325 YSDGEPFIRGV
-336 TLDSDHNWEYTF
+336 TIDSNNNWEYTF

-383 KVWPEDYSNKPSR
+383 KVLPEDYSRKPSVV
-396 IYVNIYADGEDL
+396 YVNVYADDQL
-408 GRVSLYRSRGY
+408 AIRNVPLYQSRGY
-419 TTTLTN
+419 SIIITN
-425 FNKYAEDGHEI
+425 FNKYDLEDGHEI
-436 NYEFVDS
+436 DYKFIETQ
-443 TYPGSLD
+443 TYPGSF
-450 ISKSEI
+450 KSEI

-578 LINLTVNKVWVDD
+578 LINLTV
-591 DNRDGL
+591 
-597 RPDSVTFVLTGTD
+597 
-610 GKTYSYDLVA
+610 
-620 GEDWTHTFDNLPVYY
+620 
-635 NNGVKIVYTVDEEE
+635 
-649 FEHYANYTKS
+649 
-659 VSGYT
+659 
-664 ITNTHEIELTSVTV
+664 

-792 KVPNGKLP
+792 KVPNVKLP

-805 LGNGKSIGKYQSKK
+805 LCNGKSIGKYQSKK
-819 AIPNKNKKSFSHNR
+819 TIPNKNKKSVSHNR

-843 EPRQKF
+843 DPRQKF

>member
-1 MGFKNN
+1 MF
-7 FCFIVAMAL
+7 VMAF
-16 ILLLSVGLVSAS
+16 ILLLAVSLVSAS
-28 EVDSD
+28 EVDSN
-33 VGVISNDN
+33 VGVINNDN

-54 VPSDLNLKSTENVEN
+54 VPSDLNLKSTENVEM

-86 GVDDEPIDYHDANGM
+86 GVDDEPIDYHDVNGM
-101 ELIPSENPIVSEE
+101 ELIPSENPIVSEDT
-114 NYSVIFDWVEEGN
+114 YSVIFDWVHKG
-127 YNDYAP
+127 DKFAP
-133 EAYYENP
+133 YSYYENP

-161 YYYGAPGVYK
+161 YEYGVPGAYK

-179 LIHPVTGE
+179 LIHPITGE

-199 HYNDTENFTT
+199 HYNDTENFPT
-209 VSSGKVSFPNVLWS
+209 VSSGKVSFPNVLWA
-223 FTDSQDYRNQYS
+223 FTDSADYNNPNS
-235 HYNEL
+235 HYNRE

-255 MVKAGNGIPNSGSFH
+255 MVKSGNGIPNSGSFH

-279 LYSSI
+279 LYSSV
-284 NGRHYQNILGFNLFT
+284 NGHYQNILGFNLFT
-299 NLSVI
+299 NISVI

-373 LEDDFDVTIT
+373 LEDDFDVTIK
-383 KVWPEDYSNKPSR
+383 KVWPDDYSSRPSR
-396 IYVNIYADGEDL
+396 IFVKIYADDKYL
-408 GRVSLYRSRGY
+408 VSVPLDKSNDY
-419 TTTLTN
+419 TRTIRN
-425 FNKYAEDGHEI
+425 FNKYDAEDGHEI

-578 LINLTVNKVWVDD
+578 LINLTV
-591 DNRDGL
+591 
-597 RPDSVTFVLTGTD
+597 
-610 GKTYSYDLVA
+610 
-620 GEDWTHTFDNLPVYY
+620 
-635 NNGVKIVYTVDEEE
+635 
-649 FEHYANYTKS
+649 
-659 VSGYT
+659 
-664 ITNTHEIELTSVTV
+664 

-701 QNGEI
+701 KNGEI
-706 VNSIVLN
+706 INSIVLN

-719 YELKNLPKYDN
+719 FELKNLPKYDN

-759 VTNTLNKVHVFKWSW
+759 VTNTLNKVHVLKWSW
-774 KLIGEKV
+774 KLI
-781 TPKESKAPKVP
+781 A
-792 KVPNGKLP
+792 
-800 KKGKL
+800 KKGSNKGNFSDKNK
-805 LGNGKSIGKYQSKK
+805 LGNGKKIGKYQSKNV
-819 AIPNKNKKSFSHNR
+819 ISNKNKKSSSWDK
-833 NQQKPSDIHF
+833 NQRKHSGRYFDSGQEFK
-843 EPRQKF
+843 
-849 RLFIYL
+849 LFIFL

-876 GIKLDESNNWDSN
+876 GIELEESNNWDSN
-889 GTLEFDYDNI
+889 GTLEFDYGNI
-899 EDVPDSIELSDNS
+899 DDVPDSIELSDNS
-912 DHFEDSSDKIDKDK
+912 NHFKDSSDEIDKEK

>member
-1 MGFKNN
+1 MQKQNYFNFCFLEVKFMGFKNN
-7 FCFIVAMAL
+7 ICFMFVMAF
-16 ILLLSVGLVSAS
+16 ILLLTVSLVSAS
-28 EVDSD
+28 EVDSN
-33 VGVISNDN
+33 VGVINNDN
-41 ELLASNVG
+41 ELLASDVG

-54 VPSDLNLKSTENVEN
+54 VQSDLNLKSTENVERE
-69 DDSGKISS
+69 DSSILSS

-86 GVDDEPIDYHDANGM
+86 GIDDEPIDYHDVNGM
-101 ELIPSENPIVSEE
+101 QLIPSENPIVSEDT
-114 NYSVIFDWVEEGN
+114 YSVIFDWVEDGY
-127 YNDYAP
+127 YNDYSP
-133 EAYYENP
+133 DSYYENP
-140 WLMNDTTWAYCI
+140 WLMNDTTWVYCI
-152 EPGPSGADG
+152 EPGPSGPDG
-161 YYYGAPGVYK
+161 YFYGEPGVYK

-179 LIHPVTGE
+179 LIHPRTGE

-209 VSSGKVSFPNVLWS
+209 VSSGKVSFPNVLWA

-235 HYNEL
+235 HYNQL

-255 MVKAGNGIPNSGSFH
+255 MVKSGNGIPNSGSFH

-284 NGRHYQNILGFNLFT
+284 NGHYQNILGFNLFT
-299 NLSVI
+299 NISVI

-325 YLDGEPFIRGV
+325 YSDGEPFIRGV

-484 LIYGGAILEEA
+484 LIYGGVILEEA
-495 NDWTYTFLNLDKDS
+495 NNWTYTFLNLDKDN

-533 EVRYYLSSVS
+533 EVPYYVSFVS

-561 DTEEKITSS
+561 GKEEKITTG

-578 LINLTVNKVWVDD
+578 LINLTV
-591 DNRDGL
+591 
-597 RPDSVTFVLTGTD
+597 
-610 GKTYSYDLVA
+610 
-620 GEDWTHTFDNLPVYY
+620 
-635 NNGVKIVYTVDEEE
+635 
-649 FEHYANYTKS
+649 
-659 VSGYT
+659 
-664 ITNTHEIELTSVTV
+664 
-678 SKVWEDKGDFYGKR
+678 SKVWDDKDDFYGKR
-692 PSDVTINVF
+692 PANVTINVF
-701 QNGEI
+701 KNGEI

-719 YELKNLPKYDN
+719 FELKNLPKYDN

-759 VTNTLNKVHVFKWSW
+759 VTNTLNKVHVLKWSW
-774 KLIGEKV
+774 KLI
-781 TPKESKAPKVP
+781 A
-792 KVPNGKLP
+792 
-800 KKGKL
+800 KKGSNKGNFSDKNK
-805 LGNGKSIGKYQSKK
+805 LGNGKKIGKYQSKNV
-819 AIPNKNKKSFSHNR
+819 ISNKNKKSSSWDK
-833 NQQKPSDIHF
+833 NQRKHSGRYF
-843 EPRQKF
+843 ESGQEFK
-849 RLFIYL
+849 LFIFL

-870 AVLKEN
+870 AILKEN
-876 GIKLDESNNWDSN
+876 GIKLEESNNWDSN
-889 GTLEFDYDNI
+889 GTLEFDYDKI
-899 EDVPDSIELSDNS
+899 EDVPDSIELSDKGN
-912 DHFEDSSDKIDKDK
+912 HFEDSSDKIDKDK
-926 PVSDSGVIDSG
+926 PASDSGEIDSG
-937 DVEVEE
+937 EVEVEE

>member
-114 NYSVIFDWVEEGN
+114 NYSVIFDWVEEGY

-179 LIHPVTGE
+179 LIHPITGE

-209 VSSGKVSFPNVLWS
+209 VSSGKVSFPNVLWA
-223 FTDSQDYRNQYS
+223 FTDSADYNNPESY
-235 HYNEL
+235 YNRQ

-255 MVKAGNGIPNSGSFH
+255 MVKSGNGIPNSGSFH

-299 NLSVI
+299 NISVI

-396 IYVNIYADGEDL
+396 IYVNIYADGKYL
-408 GRVSLYRSRGY
+408 GRVSLYKSNDY
-419 TTTLTN
+419 TTTIPN
-425 FNKYAEDGHEI
+425 FNKYDAEDGHEI

-578 LINLTVNKVWVDD
+578 LINLTV
-591 DNRDGL
+591 
-597 RPDSVTFVLTGTD
+597 
-610 GKTYSYDLVA
+610 
-620 GEDWTHTFDNLPVYY
+620 
-635 NNGVKIVYTVDEEE
+635 
-649 FEHYANYTKS
+649 
-659 VSGYT
+659 
-664 ITNTHEIELTSVTV
+664 

-792 KVPNGKLP
+792 KVPNVKLP

-805 LGNGKSIGKYQSKK
+805 LCNGKSIGKYQSKK
-819 AIPNKNKKSFSHNR
+819 TIPNKNKKSVSHNR

-843 EPRQKF
+843 DPRQKF

>member
-114 NYSVIFDWVEEGN
+114 NYSVIFDWVEDGY

-133 EAYYENP
+133 KAYYENP

-199 HYNDTENFTT
+199 HFNDTENFTT
-209 VSSGKVSFPNVLWS
+209 VSSGKVSFPNVLWA
-223 FTDSQDYRNQYS
+223 FTDSADYRNQYS

-255 MVKAGNGIPNSGSFH
+255 MVKAGNGIPNSGTFH

-463 VSLTNDELKQA
+463 VSLTNDELKEK

-578 LINLTVNKVWVDD
+578 LINL
-591 DNRDGL
+591 
-597 RPDSVTFVLTGTD
+597 
-610 GKTYSYDLVA
+610 
-620 GEDWTHTFDNLPVYY
+620 
-635 NNGVKIVYTVDEEE
+635 
-649 FEHYANYTKS
+649 
-659 VSGYT
+659 
-664 ITNTHEIELTSVTV
+664 TV

>member
-86 GVDDEPIDYHDANGM
+86 GVDDEPIDYHDVNGL

-114 NYSVIFDWVEEGN
+114 NYSVIFDWVEEGY

-255 MVKAGNGIPNSGSFH
+255 MVKSGNGIPNSGTFH

-325 YLDGEPFIRGV
+325 YSDGEPFIRGV

-383 KVWPEDYSNKPSR
+383 KVWSEDYSNRPSS
-396 IYVNIYADGEDL
+396 IYVNIYADGKDL
-408 GRVSLYRSRGY
+408 GRVRLYRSNGY
-419 TTTLTN
+419 TATIPN
-425 FNKYAEDGHEI
+425 FNKYDAEDGHEI
-436 NYEFVDS
+436 NYEFIDL

-450 ISKSEI
+450 ITKSEI

-463 VSLTNDELKQA
+463 VSLTNDELKEK

-578 LINLTVNKVWVDD
+578 LINLTV
-591 DNRDGL
+591 
-597 RPDSVTFVLTGTD
+597 
-610 GKTYSYDLVA
+610 
-620 GEDWTHTFDNLPVYY
+620 
-635 NNGVKIVYTVDEEE
+635 
-649 FEHYANYTKS
+649 
-659 VSGYT
+659 
-664 ITNTHEIELTSVTV
+664 
-678 SKVWEDKGDFYGKR
+678 SKVWDDKDDFYGKR
-692 PSDVTINVF
+692 PANVTINVF
-701 QNGEI
+701 KNGEI
-706 VNSIVLN
+706 INSIVLN

-719 YELKNLPKYDN
+719 FELKNLPKYDN

-792 KVPNGKLP
+792 KVPNVKLP

-805 LGNGKSIGKYQSKK
+805 LCNGKSIGKYQSKK
-819 AIPNKNKKSFSHNR
+819 TIPNKNKKSVSHNR

-843 EPRQKF
+843 DPRQKF

>member
-1 MGFKNN
+1 M
-7 FCFIVAMAL
+7 
-16 ILLLSVGLVSAS
+16 
-28 EVDSD
+28 
-33 VGVISNDN
+33 
-41 ELLASNVG
+41 
-49 YVENG
+49 
-54 VPSDLNLKSTENVEN
+54 
-69 DDSGKISS
+69 DDSGILSS
-77 NQADSLGED
+77 NQEDSLGED
-86 GVDDEPIDYHDANGM
+86 GIDDDPIDYHDANGM
-101 ELIPSENPIVSEE
+101 KFIPSENPIVSEDT
-114 NYSVIFDWVEEGN
+114 YSVIFDWVEDGY
-127 YNDYAP
+127 YNDYSP

-161 YYYGAPGVYK
+161 YEYGVPGAYK

-179 LIHPVTGE
+179 LIHPITGE

-240 PYSNPSWTYVKETID
+240 PYSNPSWTYVKEAID
-255 MVKAGNGIPNSGSFH
+255 RVKSGNGIPNSGSFH

-284 NGRHYQNILGFNLFT
+284 NGHYQNILGFNLFT

-304 KEWDDYDNI
+304 KEWDDNDNV

-318 ENISVDL
+318 DNISVDL
-325 YLDGEPFIRGV
+325 YSDGEPFIRGV
-336 TLDSDHNWEYTF
+336 TLDSDNNWEYTF

-383 KVWPEDYSNKPSR
+383 KVWPEDYPDDYSSR
-396 IYVNIYADGEDL
+396 PDSIFVNIYADGKYL
-408 GRVSLYRSRGY
+408 GSVSLDKSNDY
-419 TTTLTN
+419 TRTIRN
-425 FNKYAEDGHEI
+425 FNKYDAEDGHEI

-463 VSLTNDELKQA
+463 VSLTNDELKQT

-578 LINLTVNKVWVDD
+578 LINLTV
-591 DNRDGL
+591 
-597 RPDSVTFVLTGTD
+597 
-610 GKTYSYDLVA
+610 
-620 GEDWTHTFDNLPVYY
+620 
-635 NNGVKIVYTVDEEE
+635 
-649 FEHYANYTKS
+649 
-659 VSGYT
+659 
-664 ITNTHEIELTSVTV
+664 
-678 SKVWEDKGDFYGKR
+678 SKVWDDKEDFYGKR

-719 YELKNLPKYDN
+719 FELKNLPKYDN

-754 NYSFT
+754 DYSFT
-759 VTNTLNKVHVFKWSW
+759 VTNTLNKVHVLKWSW
-774 KLIGEKV
+774 KLIAK
-781 TPKESKAPKVP
+781 KES
-792 KVPNGKLP
+792 N
-800 KKGKL
+800 KGNFSDKNK
-805 LGNGKSIGKYQSKK
+805 LGNGKKIGKYQSKNV
-819 AIPNKNKKSFSHNR
+819 ISNKNKKSSSWDK
-833 NQQKPSDIHF
+833 NQRKHSGRYF
-843 EPRQKF
+843 ESGQEFK
-849 RLFIYL
+849 LFIFL
-855 YNQFFFGNMTYEDFV
+855 YNQYFFGNMTYEDFV
-870 AVLKEN
+870 AILKEN
-876 GIKLDESNNWDSN
+876 GIELEESNNWDSN

-899 EDVPDSIELSDNS
+899 DDVPDSIELSDNS
-912 DHFEDSSDKIDKDK
+912 NHFKDSSDEIDKEK

>member
-1 MGFKNN
+1 MRFKNN
-7 FCFIVAMAL
+7 IGFMLVMAF
-16 ILLLSVGLVSAS
+16 ILLLTVSLVSAS

-54 VPSDLNLKSTENVEN
+54 VPSDLNLKSTENVEM

-101 ELIPSENPIVSEE
+101 ELIPSENPIVSEDT
-114 NYSVIFDWVEEGN
+114 YSVIFDWVEDGH

-161 YYYGAPGVYK
+161 YIYGAPGAYK

-179 LIHPVTGE
+179 LIHPRTGE

-209 VSSGKVSFPNVLWS
+209 VSSGKVSFPNVLWA
-223 FTDSQDYRNQYS
+223 FTDSQDYNNPESY
-235 HYNEL
+235 YNRQ
-240 PYSNPSWTYVKETID
+240 PYSNPSWTYVKEAID
-255 MVKAGNGIPNSGSFH
+255 RVKSGNGIPNSGSFH

-284 NGRHYQNILGFNLFT
+284 NGHYQNILGFNLFT
-299 NLSVI
+299 NLTVN
-304 KEWDDYDNI
+304 KEWDDHDNL

-325 YLDGEPFIRGV
+325 YSDGEPFIRGV

-383 KVWPEDYSNKPSR
+383 KVWSEDYSNRPSS
-396 IYVNIYADGEDL
+396 IYVNIYADGKDL
-408 GRVSLYRSRGY
+408 GRVRLYRSNGY
-419 TTTLTN
+419 TATIPN
-425 FNKYAEDGHEI
+425 FNKYDAEDGHEI
-436 NYEFVDS
+436 NYEFIDL

-450 ISKSEI
+450 ITKSEI

-552 MPSETKFFD
+552 MPSKTKFFD

-578 LINLTVNKVWVDD
+578 LINL
-591 DNRDGL
+591 
-597 RPDSVTFVLTGTD
+597 
-610 GKTYSYDLVA
+610 
-620 GEDWTHTFDNLPVYY
+620 
-635 NNGVKIVYTVDEEE
+635 
-649 FEHYANYTKS
+649 
-659 VSGYT
+659 
-664 ITNTHEIELTSVTV
+664 TV

-719 YELKNLPKYDN
+719 FELKNLPKYDN

-754 NYSFT
+754 DYSFT
-759 VTNTLNKVHVFKWSW
+759 VTNTLNKVHVLKWSW
-774 KLIGEKV
+774 KLIAK
-781 TPKESKAPKVP
+781 KES
-792 KVPNGKLP
+792 N
-800 KKGKL
+800 KGNFSDKNK
-805 LGNGKSIGKYQSKK
+805 LGNGKKIGKYQSKNV
-819 AIPNKNKKSFSHNR
+819 ISNKNKKSSSWDK
-833 NQQKPSDIHF
+833 NQRKHSGRYFDSGQEFK
-843 EPRQKF
+843 
-849 RLFIYL
+849 LFIFL
-855 YNQFFFGNMTYEDFV
+855 YNQYFFGNMTYEDFV

-876 GIKLDESNNWDSN
+876 GIELEESNNWDSN

-899 EDVPDSIELSDNS
+899 DDVPDSIELSDNS
-912 DHFEDSSDKIDKDK
+912 NHFKDSSDEIDKEK

>member
-1 MGFKNN
+1 MQKQNYFNFCFLEVKFMGFKNN
-7 FCFIVAMAL
+7 ICFMFVMAF
-16 ILLLSVGLVSAS
+16 ILLLTVSLVSAS
-28 EVDSD
+28 EVDSN
-33 VGVISNDN
+33 VGVINNDN
-41 ELLASNVG
+41 ELLASDVG

-54 VPSDLNLKSTENVEN
+54 VQSDLNLKSTENVERE
-69 DDSGKISS
+69 DSSILSS

-86 GVDDEPIDYHDANGM
+86 GIDDEPIDYHDVNGM
-101 ELIPSENPIVSEE
+101 QLIPSENPIVSEDT
-114 NYSVIFDWVEEGN
+114 YSVIFDWVEDGY
-127 YNDYAP
+127 YNDYSP
-133 EAYYENP
+133 DSYYENP
-140 WLMNDTTWAYCI
+140 WLMNDTTWVYCI
-152 EPGPSGADG
+152 EPGPSGPDG
-161 YYYGAPGVYK
+161 YFYGEPGVYK

-179 LIHPVTGE
+179 LIHPRTGE

-199 HYNDTENFTT
+199 HFNDTENFTT
-209 VSSGKVSFPNVLWS
+209 DSSGKVSFPNVLWA

-235 HYNEL
+235 HYNQL

-255 MVKAGNGIPNSGSFH
+255 MVKSGNGIPNSGTFH

-436 NYEFVDS
+436 NYEFIDS

-533 EVRYYLSSVS
+533 EVPYYVSFVS

-578 LINLTVNKVWVDD
+578 LINLTV
-591 DNRDGL
+591 
-597 RPDSVTFVLTGTD
+597 
-610 GKTYSYDLVA
+610 
-620 GEDWTHTFDNLPVYY
+620 
-635 NNGVKIVYTVDEEE
+635 
-649 FEHYANYTKS
+649 
-659 VSGYT
+659 
-664 ITNTHEIELTSVTV
+664 
-678 SKVWEDKGDFYGKR
+678 SKVWDDKGDFYGKR

-719 YELKNLPKYDN
+719 FELKNLPKYDN

-759 VTNTLNKVHVFKWSW
+759 VTNTLNKVHVLKWSW
-774 KLIGEKV
+774 KLI
-781 TPKESKAPKVP
+781 A
-792 KVPNGKLP
+792 
-800 KKGKL
+800 KKGSNKGNFSDKNK
-805 LGNGKSIGKYQSKK
+805 LGNGKKIGKYQSKNV
-819 AIPNKNKKSFSHNR
+819 ISNKNKKSSSWDK
-833 NQQKPSDIHF
+833 NQRKHSGRYF
-843 EPRQKF
+843 ESGQEFK
-849 RLFIYL
+849 LFIFL

-876 GIKLDESNNWDSN
+876 GIELEESNNWDSN
-889 GTLEFDYDNI
+889 GTLEFDYDKI
-899 EDVPDSIELSDNS
+899 EDVPDSIELSDKGN
-912 DHFEDSSDKIDKDK
+912 HFEDSSDKIDKDK
-926 PVSDSGVIDSG
+926 PASDSGEIDSG
-937 DVEVEE
+937 EVEVEE